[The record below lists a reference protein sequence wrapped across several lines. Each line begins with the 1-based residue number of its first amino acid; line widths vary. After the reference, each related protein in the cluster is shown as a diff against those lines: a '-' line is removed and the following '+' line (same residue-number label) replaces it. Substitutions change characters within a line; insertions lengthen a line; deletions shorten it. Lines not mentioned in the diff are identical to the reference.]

1 MQSPVKSS
9 NEILSELF
17 GAFNAKPPEI
27 TEPAL
32 VESSL
37 DKSSS
42 DNEAKIVD
50 KDKKKSKHHKS
61 KKSKKRSRH
70 LSDSDH
76 KKKKK
81 KKKDEKHKHK
91 SKHHKKKSKTKE
103 NLENSSSSSD
113 SEKSDKSSTTVDL
126 SKVKIEKVADGKPAP
141 ESQLLNDIAP
151 PTENQTSQGSA
162 IDLSDIEPPK
172 GEPLKPFVQSIKKE
186 DDNVDVSQVSANN
199 DSAVDSEKLNKIK
212 SDGENCNATSKV
224 EEVFAVEIEKPKPAV
239 GGKIMIKN
247 LKFSSVFEET
257 VKQVEEQARLK
268 AERYEEGELSD
279 SSSNLRSES
288 KSSSPVPSV
297 EFEAAEK
304 SQSPVKSSRSK
315 HSPSRREHR
324 KRSRSSDKRK
334 HKTSGRS
341 HSSHRSHKD
350 RKTTHRSRSDSR
362 SRLKAKDPPYSSKE
376 KDPYSSKDKDPY
388 LSKER
393 DAKIAT
399 KRRRSSER
407 SDSRHHHHH
416 HHHSRHPSR
425 KESDHHD
432 SHRSSDDRHKDGG
445 GSKHGRKRSAS
456 PARKKPHRSR
466 SRSRSKATSPRRKE
480 RRSSQEK
487 IDKHKLLEIAR
498 KNALTMLKQAPPTVG
513 TEPAKATIAAG
524 GKTVDELT
532 DFCKLLSK
540 KDAEGHESI
549 SSNTSDSDASESEKP
564 FHHPFQIKDRPSSI
578 VLNIRNA
585 VPMPLKTLQEKTAEQ
600 SKVLSQQFPV
610 SSGQLH
616 RKKESD
622 WVPVSPKKDTE
633 NIPLPCLPAPVP
645 PPAAL
650 ATGDKS
656 SSPFVPPLPPLEPP
670 PLPPESIFP
679 VTKETS
685 APAPQRI
692 DVSTIMTQRLKAMRQ
707 LEKNPDDVHARNQMN
722 KAELHMQAWAESK
735 YEPGQFTGSTG
746 ARILTPH
753 ELAPGSQAWTRPDQL
768 VTATPVK
775 SGMGMTLLQKMGWKP
790 GEGLGK
796 NKEGAL
802 EPLLLKVKM
811 DKKGLVAEEESD
823 HTRMKRMNQVQPRV
837 NLKSLEGKHPVSLLN
852 EFCTKRRYGV
862 PTFDLCFEGGPDHKK
877 TFLFKVTVNGIEYK
891 PSVSSLN
898 KKQARVEAA
907 VVCLKAMGVL
917 EP

>member
-27 TEPAL
+27 SEPDPIEA
-32 VESSL
+32 SL

-42 DNEAKIVD
+42 DNDSKIGD
-50 KDKKKSKHHKS
+50 KDKKKKSKHHKS
-61 KKSKKRSRH
+61 KKSKKHSHRS
-70 LSDSDH
+70 SDSDH
-76 KKKKK
+76 KKKKR
-81 KKKDEKHKHK
+81 KKKDEKHKRK

-103 NLENSSSSSD
+103 NLKSSPSSSD
-113 SEKSDKSSTTVDL
+113 SEESD
-126 SKVKIEKVADGKPAP
+126 SKLKTLIDISKIKKEKVSKDLKPV
-141 ESQLLNDIAP
+141 LLNELASETP
-151 PTENQTSQGSA
+151 A
-162 IDLSDIEPPK
+162 IQPVDLSDIEPPK
-172 GEPLKPFVQSIKKE
+172 GEPLKPIVQSIKKE
-186 DDNVDVSQVSANN
+186 EDNSGASLVPAIS
-199 DSAVDSEKLNKIK
+199 DSVEKGKLDSIESEK
-212 SDGENCNATSKV
+212 DTTDTTSKV
-224 EEVFAVEIEKPKPAV
+224 EDVFTEIEKPKPAL

-268 AERYEEGELSD
+268 AEKYEEGEISD
-279 SSSNLRSES
+279 SSSNAISES
-288 KSSSPVPSV
+288 KSSSPVPSIELETV
-297 EFEAAEK
+297 EK
-304 SQSPVKSSRSK
+304 TIIVVKSSHSK
-315 HSPSRREHR
+315 HSPSRKEHR
-324 KRSRSSDKRK
+324 KRSRSPDK
-334 HKTSGRS
+334 HKHKSSGIHSSS
-341 HSSHRSHKD
+341 HKSSHRDKKSSSHRS
-350 RKTTHRSRSDSR
+350 RSGSR
-362 SRLKAKDPPYSSKE
+362 SRLKT

-388 LSKER
+388 SSKEK
-393 DAKIAT
+393 DTKKCA

-407 SDSRHHHHH
+407 SSGDHRHHHHH
-416 HHHSRHPSR
+416 HHSSRGHSR

-432 SHRSSDDRHKDGG
+432 SHRSSHKDGG
-445 GSKHGRKRSAS
+445 KHGRKRSAS

-466 SRSRSKATSPRRKE
+466 SPSRSKATSPRRKE

-487 IDKHKLLEIAR
+487 IDKQKLLEIAR
-498 KNALTMLKQAPPTVG
+498 RNALSMLKQAPPVVG
-513 TEPAKATIAAG
+513 ATEPAKATIAAG

-540 KDAEGHESI
+540 KDADGHESI
-549 SSNTSDSDASESEKP
+549 SSNTSDSEASESEKP

-622 WVPVSPKKDTE
+622 WVPVPPKKDTE
-633 NIPLPCLPAPVP
+633 DIPLPALPPALPQPVP
-645 PPAAL
+645 PP
-650 ATGDKS
+650 DKTA
-656 SSPFVPPLPPLEPP
+656 SPLLPPLPPLQPP
-670 PLPPESIFP
+670 PMPPESIFP
-679 VTKETS
+679 VTKEVT
-685 APAPQRI
+685 APTPQRI
-692 DVSTIMTQRLKAMRQ
+692 DVSTIMTQRLAAMKQ
-707 LEKNPDDVHARNQMN
+707 LERNPSDVHAKNQMN

-746 ARILTPH
+746 ARILTPY

-775 SGMGMTLLQKMGWKP
+775 SGMGMTLLQKMGWRP

-811 DKKGLVAEEESD
+811 DKKGLVADEENE
-823 HTRMKRMNQVQPRV
+823 HTRMKRMNQVQQRANP
-837 NLKSLEGKHPVSLLN
+837 KSLEGKHPVSLLN

-862 PTFDLCFEGGPDHKK
+862 PTFNLCFEGGPDHKK
-877 TFLFKVTVNGIEYK
+877 TFLFKVTVNGVEYK